1 MYWYRLLM
9 PAFGEQR
16 QAHLC
21 EIKATLVHIVS
32 SMMAR
37 LIDSENPLTQK
48 KKTEKTVFTF

>member
-1 MYWYRLLM
+1 ML
-9 PAFGEQR
+9 AFGKQR

-21 EIKATLVHIVS
+21 EIKATLVHIVR

-48 KKTEKTVFTF
+48 RKQKR